1 MIVTLAVMALLRLAI
16 ALMRLLSVRVVGWRR
31 VLALWVCQ
39 SPMLIIRMRSA
50 RSITDLP
57 LGVCAMALTIRIMRL
72 LLPVRLALW
81 RIALLSSIA
90 LRLRAV
96 ALLVLIGA
104 IVAIA
109 LILAVTL
116 ALALAVVVVT
126 GHDAESA

>member
-1 MIVTLAVMALLRLAI
+1 VIVTLAVMALLRLAI

-31 VLALWVCQ
+31 VLA
-39 SPMLIIRMRSA
+39 
-50 RSITDLP
+50 LP